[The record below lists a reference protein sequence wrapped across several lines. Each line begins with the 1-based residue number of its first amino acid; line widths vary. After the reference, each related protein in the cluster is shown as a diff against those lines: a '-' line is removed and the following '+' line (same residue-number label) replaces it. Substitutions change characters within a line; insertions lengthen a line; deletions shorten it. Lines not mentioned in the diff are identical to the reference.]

1 MVLKMPI
8 AFVMSLPAWTLERA
22 VQPLLVHLRSVAIR
36 LQAHNQ
42 RSRDRAAL
50 AQMSNRELNDLG
62 IGRSDIPGV
71 VDTPAR
77 WREDRG

>member
-1 MVLKMPI
+1 MVLRMPI

-22 VQPLLVHLRSVAIR
+22 VQPLLAQLRGLALG
-36 LQAHNQ
+36 LQAHHR